1 MAKKVRQAGSP
12 GANPG
17 KSGQSPGQ
25 SHPAAGGTQSF
36 EANLPMTTDGQNRPA
51 VDGAL
56 SVKPCRPVATGGQ
69 SRQAVRQA
77 ESKIRAVNETGRQGG
92 KPGRKVK
99 KQMALPDQA
108 VNEVITPNGKQ
119 KSSVKRK
126 ATAGRRGRKQTVS
139 SGAECP
145 EKPATAGRR
154 GRKQTP
160 DESPGAAK
168 RTQKTVLA
176 LVLILLFDLVLG
188 AFCFTVL
195 FLRPSAG
202 FWHRAQVVVIPD
214 ASGADE
220 AAARALFSPTDGD
233 GALYS
238 LSVQYEYAAAPRG
251 TVLSQVPAAG
261 VRRKAVPGMRPCPV
275 TLCVSLGKKTV
286 VVPELAG
293 KDAREAEA
301 LLLSL
306 GFPAECRMTGH
317 SRVSFTGLTPG
328 GTVRETIPPAGTALA
343 EGETVVVILNP
354 PAAPEASGV
363 IPDLRGL
370 GEKEAGYR
378 LLAAGFLVGQVTE
391 VRKTGGFPGYGEA
404 VVTGQQYVAGTL
416 MMRGTR
422 VGFTVTFS
430 SPFAE
435 R

>member
-1 MAKKVRQAGSP
+1 M
-12 GANPG
+12 
-17 KSGQSPGQ
+17 
-25 SHPAAGGTQSF
+25 
-36 EANLPMTTDGQNRPA
+36 
-51 VDGAL
+51 
-56 SVKPCRPVATGGQ
+56 ATGGPI
-69 SRQAVRQA
+69 RQAVRQA
-77 ESKIRAVNETGRQGG
+77 ESEIRAVNETGRQGG
-92 KPGRKVK
+92 KPGCKIK
-99 KQMALPDQA
+99 KTAELSDQVA
-108 VNEVITPNGKQ
+108 KEVITPNGNQ
-119 KSSVKRK
+119 KSRAKRK
-126 ATAGRRGRKQTVS
+126 ATAGRRGRKQ
-139 SGAECP
+139 
-145 EKPATAGRR
+145 
-154 GRKQTP
+154 
-160 DESPGAAK
+160 SPGAAK
-168 RTQKTVLA
+168 RTKKLVLA

-202 FWHRAQVVVIPD
+202 FGHRAQVVVIPD

-251 TVLSQVPAAG
+251 VVLSQVPAAG

-301 LLLSL
+301 LLLSF

-317 SRVSFTGLTPG
+317 SRVSFTGQAPG

-378 LLAAGFLVGQVTE
+378 LLAAGFLIGQVTE
-391 VRKTGGFPGYGEA
+391 VRKDGGFPGYGEA

-416 MMRGTR
+416 MKRGTR

>member
-1 MAKKVRQAGSP
+1 MAKKVWQAGS
-12 GANPG
+12 
-17 KSGQSPGQ
+17 
-25 SHPAAGGTQSF
+25 
-36 EANLPMTTDGQNRPA
+36 E
-51 VDGAL
+51 
-56 SVKPCRPVATGGQ
+56 
-69 SRQAVRQA
+69 
-77 ESKIRAVNETGRQGG
+77 IRAVNETDRQGG
-92 KPGRKVK
+92 KPGCKVK
-99 KQMALPDQA
+99 KPAELSGRA
-108 VNEVITPNGKQ
+108 AKEVITPNGNQ
-119 KSSVKRK
+119 KSQAKRK
-126 ATAGRRGRKQTVS
+126 ATAGRRGRMQPAP

-154 GRKQTP
+154 GRMQPAPSGAECPEKPTTAGRHGQKQ
-160 DESPGAAK
+160 SPGAAM
-168 RTQKTVLA
+168 RTKKLVLA
-176 LVLILLFDLVLG
+176 LALVLLFDLVLG

-202 FWHRAQVVVIPD
+202 FGHCAQVVVIPD

-238 LSVQYEYAAAPRG
+238 LSFQYEYADAPRG
-251 TVLSQVPAAG
+251 VVLSQVPAAG

-293 KDAREAEA
+293 KDSREAEA

-306 GFPAECRMTGH
+306 GFPAECRITGH
-317 SRVSFTGLTPG
+317 SRVSFTGQTPG

-378 LLAAGFLVGQVTE
+378 LLAAGFLIGQVTE
-391 VRKTGGFPGYGEA
+391 VRKDGGFPGYGKA

-416 MMRGTR
+416 MKRGTR
-422 VGFTVTFS
+422 VGFTMTFS

>member
-1 MAKKVRQAGSP
+1 MAKKVWQAGS
-12 GANPG
+12 
-17 KSGQSPGQ
+17 
-25 SHPAAGGTQSF
+25 
-36 EANLPMTTDGQNRPA
+36 E
-51 VDGAL
+51 
-56 SVKPCRPVATGGQ
+56 
-69 SRQAVRQA
+69 
-77 ESKIRAVNETGRQGG
+77 IRAVNETDRQGG
-92 KPGRKVK
+92 KPGCKVK
-99 KQMALPDQA
+99 KPAELSGRA
-108 VNEVITPNGKQ
+108 AKEVITPNGNQ
-119 KSSVKRK
+119 KSQAKRK
-126 ATAGRRGRKQTVS
+126 ATAGRRGRMQPAP

-145 EKPATAGRR
+145 EKPTTAGRH
-154 GRKQTP
+154 GQKQ
-160 DESPGAAK
+160 SPGAAM
-168 RTQKTVLA
+168 RTKKLVLA
-176 LVLILLFDLVLG
+176 LALVLLFDLVLG

-202 FWHRAQVVVIPD
+202 FGHCAQVVVIPD

-238 LSVQYEYAAAPRG
+238 LSFQYEYADAPRG
-251 TVLSQVPAAG
+251 VVLSQVPAAG

-293 KDAREAEA
+293 KDSREAEA

-306 GFPAECRMTGH
+306 GFPAECRITGH
-317 SRVSFTGLTPG
+317 SRVSFTGQTPG

-378 LLAAGFLVGQVTE
+378 LLAAGFLIGQVTE
-391 VRKTGGFPGYGEA
+391 VRKDGGFPGYGKA

-416 MMRGTR
+416 MKRGTR
-422 VGFTVTFS
+422 VGFTMTFS